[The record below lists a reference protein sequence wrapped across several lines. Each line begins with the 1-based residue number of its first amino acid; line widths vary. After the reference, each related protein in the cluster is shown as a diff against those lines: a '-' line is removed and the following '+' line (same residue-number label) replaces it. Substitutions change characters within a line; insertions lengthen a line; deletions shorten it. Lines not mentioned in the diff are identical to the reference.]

1 VKEIKFS
8 EPKIFYRRDAA
19 KGKAIAPVKKELYE
33 EEKMKKIMS
42 ISLMLIAFAFIYAVQ
57 AKAQTV
63 KQMQF
68 AKGKNYATVKGMT
81 GNHGVIYM
89 VRAKSGQMLTVTLT
103 PTARVGIKIEKDSQ
117 YGGESVLLREEK
129 GGTYEVGLEE
139 SGDYAIFVGSTNG
152 KSIPFTL
159 TVKIR
164 KLADI

>member
-1 VKEIKFS
+1 
-8 EPKIFYRRDAA
+8 
-19 KGKAIAPVKKELYE
+19 
-33 EEKMKKIMS
+33 MKKIIILS
-42 ISLMLIAFAFIYAVQ
+42 ALLIAFAFGAE

-63 KQMQF
+63 KQIQF
-68 AKGKNYATVKGMT
+68 AKGKNYATVKGTT
-81 GNHGVIYM
+81 GNNGALYM
-89 VRAKSGQMLTVTLT
+89 VRAKSGQLIIVTLT
-103 PTARVGIKIEKDSQ
+103 PTSKVGIKIEKDSG

-139 SGDYAIFVGSTNG
+139 SGDYAILVGSTNG